1 MTDEQERYTARKVGE
16 VSIEAMQAM
25 SKALNEWIRS
35 SKHNAPLLHFG
46 LYVAIRALAE
56 ASPPPVQ
63 DQESQDLLSDI
74 VRAMKRHVALG
85 TIEKDSPEPLPGAK
99 VGRA

>member
-16 VSIEAMQAM
+16 VSLEAMKAM
-25 SKALNEWIRS
+25 SKALNDWASES
-35 SKHNAPLLHFG
+35 DHATPLLHFAI
-46 LYVAIRALAE
+46 YVAIHALAE

-63 DQESQDLLSDI
+63 GQESQDLLSDI
-74 VRAMKRHVALG
+74 VRVMKKHVALG
-85 TIEKDSPEPLPGAK
+85 TIDRGAPEPLPGSK

>member
-1 MTDEQERYTARKVGE
+1 
-16 VSIEAMQAM
+16 M
-25 SKALNEWIRS
+25 SGWVAQ
-35 SKHNAPLLHFG
+35 SKHSPSLLHFG

-63 DQESQDLLSDI
+63 DQESQDLLSGI
-74 VRAMKRHVALG
+74 VRVMKKHVALG
-85 TIEKDSPEPLPGAK
+85 TIDRGAPEPLPGSK